1 MLRQSLIEPSSEP
14 PTGSAVLARHAAR
27 GLIACM
33 TSLAL
38 WLPIALANTPPAQSG
53 PKSTQADSLPLQAL
67 TQIDCPDFAQL
78 ARDYQ
83 SRFFAPMQFWSI
95 EHLSR
100 MGTRRVMYPFS
111 GPDVI
116 TPLALFG
123 SADHLILVAD
133 QMPELSAS
141 DGQTAQRIHKECQTQ
156 KFFSRL
162 GYFRT
167 NDLEGKGSVRPR
179 FTKMLVY
186 SALISGSTIERMIA
200 LDILPDGKLR
210 EMELA
215 SFSGYDGLRMVIKT
229 PEQRRV
235 TVDYLRINL
244 SNSGLKPDSLEWRFL
259 SEHMASTVFLKS
271 ASHLPQKSHFS
282 VLTDLIASRAQVLV
296 QDETGLDI
304 EVMKRHFRVD
314 AHGRFNRPHPLWKD
328 SASAQRL
335 SDFLSERPAIAQLPF
350 VMGYEKPS
358 GSIVLIGSRPGQRPA
373 AISAVSSQRPA
384 ARP

>member
-1 MLRQSLIEPSSEP
+1 
-14 PTGSAVLARHAAR
+14 
-27 GLIACM
+27 M

-38 WLPIALANTPPAQSG
+38 LAPCALASTPVAPLDT
-53 PKSTQADSLPLQAL
+53 KSILASSLPLQAL
-67 TQIDCPDFAQL
+67 TQVDCPHFAQL
-78 ARDYQ
+78 ASDYQ
-83 SRFFAPMQFWSI
+83 SRFLAPMQFWSI

-100 MGTRRVMYPFS
+100 LGTRRVLYPFS

-133 QMPELSAS
+133 QMPELTAA
-141 DGQTAQRIHKECQTQ
+141 DNQKAQRIQKECQTQ
-156 KFFSRL
+156 TFFSRL

-186 SALISGSTIERMIA
+186 SVLISGSTIERMVP
-200 LDILPDGKLR
+200 LNILPDGRLE
-210 EMELA
+210 EMAPA
-215 SFSGYDGLRMVIKT
+215 SFSGYDGLRMIIQT
-229 PEQRRV
+229 PERRKV

-244 SNSGLKPDSLEWRFL
+244 SNSGLKPDSVEWRFL

-282 VLTDLIASRAQVLV
+282 VLTDLIAAKARVLV

-304 EVMKRHFRVD
+304 ELMNRHFRVD

-328 SASAQRL
+328 SVSAQRL
-335 SDFLSERPAIAQLPF
+335 SDFLSARPAIAQLPF

-373 AISAVSSQRPA
+373 GINTVSSQRTAP
-384 ARP
+384 RP